1 VDAYRGFVF
10 ASLAADGPSL
20 VEHLGNAANYLDL
33 FVDLSPTGRLIV
45 GAPGEHHYGYA
56 GNWKLQSEN
65 GVDGYHANFV
75 HGAYLEGAIPDGRGL
90 AMFSATSP
98 ARAADLGNGHALL
111 DIRPVL
117 GDQHERQALSTPAGQ
132 ANFDALVSRLGET
145 RAREVIRTNGG
156 LGFNL
161 LVFPN
166 LLIIQVQIRV
176 VQPRRV
182 DWTEVEL
189 YPTLLEGA
197 TEAANARRLRVHEA
211 FYGPSGGG
219 APGDLAMFRRV
230 QEGLQVDQKEW
241 LWLHRGRHRTTV
253 GPNGELIG
261 HISDEHPQRGFYR
274 RWRTEMA
281 AR

>member
-1 VDAYRGFVF
+1 M
-10 ASLAADGPSL
+10 
-20 VEHLGNAANYLDL
+20 
-33 FVDLSPTGRLIV
+33 
-45 GAPGEHHYGYA
+45 
-56 GNWKLQSEN
+56 
-65 GVDGYHANFV
+65 
-75 HGAYLEGAIPDGRGL
+75 HGAYLDGVMPDGRGMR
-90 AMFSATSP
+90 MFAPTSPGRPPTSAT
-98 ARAADLGNGHALL
+98 ATRC
-111 DIRPVL
+111 
-117 GDQHERQALSTPAGQ
+117 STPAPSSPTATNSRHWRRRRGGPTVE
-132 ANFDALVSRLGET
+132 ALTDRLGET

-166 LLIIQVQIRV
+166 LLLIQVQIRV

-197 TEAANARRLRVHEA
+197 GDAMNARRLRTHEA

-230 QEGLQVDQKEW
+230 QEGLQVESMEW

-253 GPNGELIG
+253 GPGGEQVG

-274 RWRTEMA
+274 RWRAEMA
-281 AR
+281 R